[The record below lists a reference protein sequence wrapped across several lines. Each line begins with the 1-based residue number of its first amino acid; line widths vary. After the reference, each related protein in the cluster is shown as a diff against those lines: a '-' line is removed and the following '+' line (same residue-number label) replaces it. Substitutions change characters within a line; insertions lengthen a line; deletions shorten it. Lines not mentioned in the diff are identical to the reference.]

1 MTEQENNKAAVEKFF
16 STVGSPEHFTYSDT
30 YFHKDHKWHFPFVPQ
45 PVDAK
50 EHKKM
55 DEAILRGFPDFKII
69 LDDILAVEDK
79 VIVRGKMTG
88 THKGDFNNIPP
99 TGRKINL
106 PFIGIM
112 KFKDGKNF
120 EEWVEADTSK
130 LFKQIGVSAMEPA

>member
-1 MTEQENNKAAVEKFF
+1 MTDQKKTKPPLKSFF
-16 STVGSPEHFTYSDT
+16 NSWQPGTFYLFRYIFSQRSN
-30 YFHKDHKWHFPFVPQ
+30 WHFPFVPQ

-55 DEAILRGFPDFKII
+55 DEAILRGFPDFKIT

-120 EEWVEADTSK
+120 EEMV
-130 LFKQIGVSAMEPA
+130 